1 MRRSQGLHGD
11 EVDFEN
17 TWATIE
23 AAFREIHTK
32 NASKLSYEE
41 LYRHAY
47 RIVLKKKGEQLY
59 NKVHEFERGWLAS
72 EVRASIQQLLSPN
85 LLAEAQGVGATSPN
99 ERRVAGEKFLKGL
112 KQAWGD
118 HQVCMSMLADV
129 LMYMV
134 RSTLSQTTP
143 QREHLANADRIK
155 DRVYCADHRRIPIYN
170 AAMVLFRD
178 EILNSRIS
186 TTDVRAILGLINHVI
201 LDQIQMERDGD
212 VIDKQLIKSC
222 VWMLEG
228 LHEDEN
234 EGEEQRLYNVSFEK
248 EYLDTSRMFYRG
260 ESELLLRDSDAGA
273 YCTHARRRIYEEDER
288 CKQTLLES
296 TGPKIQKVVE
306 DELIKNRIHELVDM
320 ESGVR
325 FMVDNDRLEELNLI
339 YDLNARVDDKKT
351 QITQAIQKRIV
362 DMGTDINND
371 AVAASQAPALV
382 PAADPAEKGKGA
394 AQEKSLN
401 QQTVAAIKWVEDVL
415 ALKDKFDKI
424 WKTSFLSD
432 LLLQQAITR
441 SFGDFINSPTFPR
454 SSEYISLF
462 IDENM
467 KKGIKGK
474 TEMEVDTVLEK
485 AIVLLRYVQDKDLFE
500 RYYKKHLCR
509 RLLMNKSVS
518 NEVEKQMISKMKI
531 ELGNNFTLKLEAMF
545 KDMTISEE
553 LTAGFKKHVEG
564 LGEKDP
570 KRIELAIN
578 VLTSMTWP
586 LESMGGTVAE
596 EEASRPRCNFPT
608 AVEKIK
614 RGFEKF
620 YSQKHSGRQLTW
632 LANMGSADIRAVFP
646 KAVQKDG
653 SFKERRHDLNVS
665 TYGMVILLLFN
676 ELPADRYLTFEEIQ
690 AQTNIPHSDL
700 IRNLQSLAVAPKTRI
715 LIKEPMSKDVKPTD
729 RFSFNEG
736 FSGKFVKIK
745 VGVVSGGNKVESD
758 RERRETEKK
767 NDDSRGFCVEAAV
780 VRIMKYVSITN
791 LKQHWLTNSQTTQ
804 RTPTST
810 ACLRDARPI
819 VWAIQARGQHDQ
831 EADRVPHRARI
842 SRAHRRRESGFVSLS
857 SVRSTFGAH
866 LLAYGRIVYLSFTA
880 DYHTAHA

>member
-1 MRRSQGLHGD
+1 
-11 EVDFEN
+11 
-17 TWATIE
+17 
-23 AAFREIHTK
+23 
-32 NASKLSYEE
+32 
-41 LYRHAY
+41 
-47 RIVLKKKGEQLY
+47 
-59 NKVHEFERGWLAS
+59 
-72 EVRASIQQLLSPN
+72 
-85 LLAEAQGVGATSPN
+85 
-99 ERRVAGEKFLKGL
+99 
-112 KQAWGD
+112 
-118 HQVCMSMLADV
+118 
-129 LMYMV
+129 
-134 RSTLSQTTP
+134 
-143 QREHLANADRIK
+143 
-155 DRVYCADHRRIPIYN
+155 
-170 AAMVLFRD
+170 MVLFRE
-178 EILNSRIS
+178 EILSSPIS
-186 TTDVRAILGLINHVI
+186 VTDTRALLGLLNHVV

-212 VIDKQLIKSC
+212 VIDKHLIKSC

-228 LHEDEN
+228 LYEDEN

-248 EYLDTSRMFYRG
+248 AYLDTSRIFYRN
-260 ESELLLRDSDAGA
+260 ESELLLRDSDAGG
-273 YCTHARRRIYEEDER
+273 YCKHARRRIYEEDER

-306 DELIKNRIHELVDM
+306 DELIKNRIHELVEMD
-320 ESGVR
+320 SGVR
-325 FMVDNDRLEELNLI
+325 FMIDNDRLEELNLV
-339 YDLNARVDDKKT
+339 YDLNRRVDEKKAET
-351 QITQAIQKRIV
+351 VRAIQKRIV

-371 AVAASQAPALV
+371 AVAASQTSAPPPV
-382 PAADPAEKGKGA
+382 ADPADKGKGA
-394 AQEKSLN
+394 APEKSLN

-424 WKTSFLSD
+424 WKDAFVSD
-432 LLLQQAITR
+432 PLLQQAITR
-441 SFGDFINSPTFPR
+441 SFGDFINTPTFPR

-474 TEMEVDTVLEK
+474 TEMEIDTVLDK
-485 AIVLLRYVQDKDLFE
+485 AIILLRYVVDKDLFE

-509 RLLMNKSVS
+509 RLLMNKSIS

-564 LGEKDP
+564 LGDKEP

-586 LESMGGTVAE
+586 LETMGGTVAE
-596 EEASRPRCNFPT
+596 EEESRPRCNFPL

-614 RGFEKF
+614 RGFEKY

-632 LANMGSADIRAVFP
+632 LANMGSADIKAVFP
-646 KAVQKDG
+646 KVPQKDG
-653 SFKERRHDLNVS
+653 TFKERRHDLNVS

-676 ELPADRYLTFEEIQ
+676 ELPATKHLTFEEIQ

-736 FSGKFVKIK
+736 FFGKFVKIK
-745 VGVVSGGNKVESD
+745 VGVVSSGNKVESD

-767 NDDSRGFCVEAAV
+767 NDDSRQFCIEAAV
-780 VRIMKYVSITN
+780 VRIMKYVSLLCLGMTSA
-791 LKQHWLTNSQTTQ
+791 NSVADNA
-804 RTPTST
+804 RSSHISNSS
-810 ACLRDARPI
+810 LRR
-819 VWAIQARGQHDQ
+819 
-831 EADRVPHRARI
+831 
-842 SRAHRRRESGFVSLS
+842 
-857 SVRSTFGAH
+857 
-866 LLAYGRIVYLSFTA
+866 LAS
-880 DYHTAHA
+880 

>member
-1 MRRSQGLHGD
+1 MPRTQGLHGD
-11 EVDFEN
+11 EIDFEN

-47 RIVLKKKGEQLY
+47 RIVLKKKGENLY
-59 NKVHEFERGWLAS
+59 NKVHEFERNWLSS

-85 LLAEAQGVGATSPN
+85 LLANAQSVGGTTTN

-118 HQVCMSMLADV
+118 HQVCTSMLADV
-129 LMYMV
+129 LMYM
-134 RSTLSQTTP
+134 
-143 QREHLANADRIK
+143 
-155 DRVYCADHRRIPIYN
+155 DRVYCADHRRPSIFN

-178 EILNSRIS
+178 QILHSQVSEND
-186 TTDVRAILGLINHVI
+186 TRAILGLLNHII

-212 VIDKQLIKSC
+212 VIDKHLIKSC

-228 LHEDEN
+228 LHEEDVES
-234 EGEEQRLYNVSFEK
+234 EEQRLYNTSFEK
-248 EYLDTSRMFYRG
+248 EYLDTSRSFYRN
-260 ESELLLRDSDAGA
+260 ESELLLRDSNAGA
-273 YCTHARRRIYEEDER
+273 YCKHARRRIYEEDER

-296 TGPKIQKVVE
+296 TGPRIQKVVE
-306 DELIKNRIHELVDM
+306 DELIKNRIHELVEM

-325 FMVDNDRLEELNLI
+325 FMIDNDRLEELNLI
-339 YDLNARVDDKKT
+339 YDLNKRVDDKKVE
-351 QITQAIQKRIV
+351 ITRSIQKRIV

-371 AVAASQAPALV
+371 AIAASQAPATL
-382 PAADPAEKGKGA
+382 PIADTADKAKGA
-394 AQEKSLN
+394 VQEKSLN

-415 ALKDKFDKI
+415 SLKDKYDKI
-424 WKTSFLSD
+424 WRASFESD
-432 LLLQQAITR
+432 PLLQQAQTR
-441 SFGDFINSPTFPR
+441 SFAEFINSPTFPR

-474 TEMEVDTVLEK
+474 TEMEIDAVLDK

-509 RLLMNKSVS
+509 RLLMNKSIS

-553 LTAGFKKHVEG
+553 LTAGFKKHVAG
-564 LGEKDP
+564 LGDKDP

-586 LESMGGTVAE
+586 LETMGGLAADE
-596 EEASRPRCNFPT
+596 EDQRPRCNFPT
-608 AVEKIK
+608 VVEKIK

-620 YSQKHSGRQLTW
+620 YSEKHSGRQLTW
-632 LANMGSADIRAVFP
+632 LANMGSADIKAVFP
-646 KAVQKDG
+646 RVQQKDG
-653 SFKERRHDLNVS
+653 TFKERRHDLNVS

-676 ELPADRYLTFEEIQ
+676 ELRMGQHLTFEEIQ

-700 IRNLQSLAVAPKTRI
+700 VRNLQSLAVAPKTRI
-715 LIKEPMSKDVKPTD
+715 LIKEPMSKDVKPSD

-736 FSGKFVKIK
+736 FNGKFVKIK
-745 VGVVSGGNKVESD
+745 VGVVSSGNKVESD

-767 NDDSRGFCVEAAV
+767 NDDSRQFCIEAAV
-780 VRIMKYVSITN
+780 VRIMK
-791 LKQHWLTNSQTTQ
+791 Q
-804 RTPTST
+804 RKELSHQQLVMET
-810 ACLRDARPI
+810 L
-819 VWAIQARGQHDQ
+819 GQLAAQ
-831 EADRVPHRARI
+831 FKPEVNMIKKRI
-842 SRAHRRRESGFVSLS
+842 ESLIEREYLE
-857 SVRSTFGAH
+857 RMEGAKVDSYRY
-866 LLAYGRIVYLSFTA
+866 LA
-880 DYHTAHA
+880 

>member
-1 MRRSQGLHGD
+1 MIAGRGRQRIRPPRRGLHGD
-11 EVDFEN
+11 EIDFEN
-17 TWATIE
+17 TWSTIE

-47 RIVLKKKGEQLY
+47 RIVLKKKGENLY
-59 NKVHEFERGWLAS
+59 NKVHEFESNWLRT
-72 EVRASIQQLLSPN
+72 EVRSTIQQLISPN
-85 LLAEAQGVGATSPN
+85 LLVNPQSIGGTTPN

-112 KQAWGD
+112 RQAWSD
-118 HQVCMSMLADV
+118 HQICTSMLADV
-129 LMYMV
+129 LMYM
-134 RSTLSQTTP
+134 
-143 QREHLANADRIK
+143 
-155 DRVYCADHRRIPIYN
+155 DRVYCADHRRPSIYN

-178 EILNSRIS
+178 EILNSPVS
-186 TTDVRAILGLINHVI
+186 PTDARTILGLLSYII

-228 LHEDEN
+228 LHEADVES
-234 EGEEQRLYNVSFEK
+234 EEQRLYNTSFEK
-248 EYLDTSRMFYRG
+248 EYLETSSNFYRG
-260 ESELLLRDSDAGA
+260 ESELLLRDCHAGA
-273 YCTHARRRIYEEDER
+273 YCKHARRRIYEEDER
-288 CKQTLLES
+288 CKQTLLDS

-306 DELIKNRIHELVDM
+306 DELIKNRIHELVEM

-325 FMVDNDRLEELNLI
+325 FMIDNHRLEELNLI
-339 YDLNARVDDKKT
+339 YDLNRRVDDKKME
-351 QITQAIQKRIV
+351 ITRAIQQRIV
-362 DMGTDINND
+362 DMGSDINKD
-371 AVAASQAPALV
+371 AIAASQAPAV
-382 PAADPAEKGKGA
+382 MPVADPADKAKGPV
-394 AQEKSLN
+394 QEKSLN

-415 ALKDKFDKI
+415 ALKDRFDKI
-424 WKTSFLSD
+424 WRESFESD
-432 LLLQQAITR
+432 PLLQQAQTQ
-441 SFGDFINSPTFPR
+441 SFTDFINSPTFPR

-474 TEMEVDTVLEK
+474 TESEIDAVLEK
-485 AIVLLRYVQDKDLFE
+485 AIILLRYVQDKDLFE

-509 RLLMNKSVS
+509 RLLMNKSIS

-564 LGEKDP
+564 LGDKDP
-570 KRIELAIN
+570 KRIELSIN

-586 LESMGGTVAE
+586 LETMGGAAADE
-596 EEASRPRCNFPT
+596 EDQRPRCNYPG
-608 AVEKIK
+608 VVDKLK

-632 LANMGSADIRAVFP
+632 LANMGSADIKAVFP
-646 KAVQKDG
+646 KVPQKDG
-653 SFKERRHDLNVS
+653 SFKERRHELNVS

-676 ELPADRYLTFEEIQ
+676 DLAPNQHITFEEIQ
-690 AQTNIPHSDL
+690 ARTNIPPSDL

-715 LIKEPMSKDVKPTD
+715 LVKEPMSKDVKPTD
-729 RFSFNEG
+729 RFFFNEG
-736 FSGKFVKIK
+736 FQGKFVKIK

-767 NDDSRGFCVEAAV
+767 NDDSRGFCIEAAV
-780 VRIMKYVSITN
+780 VRIMKQRKELSHQQLMSET
-791 LKQHWLTNSQTTQ
+791 LSQ
-804 RTPTST
+804 
-810 ACLRDARPI
+810 L
-819 VWAIQARGQHDQ
+819 VGQFKP
-831 EADRVPHRARI
+831 EVNMVKKRI
-842 SRAHRRRESGFVSLS
+842 ESLIEREYLE
-857 SVRSTFGAH
+857 RIEGAQVDSYRY
-866 LLAYGRIVYLSFTA
+866 LA
-880 DYHTAHA
+880 

>member
-1 MRRSQGLHGD
+1 
-11 EVDFEN
+11 
-17 TWATIE
+17 
-23 AAFREIHTK
+23 
-32 NASKLSYEE
+32 
-41 LYRHAY
+41 
-47 RIVLKKKGEQLY
+47 
-59 NKVHEFERGWLAS
+59 
-72 EVRASIQQLLSPN
+72 
-85 LLAEAQGVGATSPN
+85 
-99 ERRVAGEKFLKGL
+99 
-112 KQAWGD
+112 
-118 HQVCMSMLADV
+118 
-129 LMYMV
+129 
-134 RSTLSQTTP
+134 
-143 QREHLANADRIK
+143 
-155 DRVYCADHRRIPIYN
+155 
-170 AAMVLFRD
+170 MVLFRD
-178 EILNSRIS
+178 EILNSPIS
-186 TTDVRAILGLINHVI
+186 VSDARAILGLLNHIV

-212 VIDKQLIKSC
+212 VIDKHLIKSC

-228 LHEDEN
+228 LYEDEN
-234 EGEEQRLYNVSFEK
+234 EGEEQRLYNTSFEK
-248 EYLDTSRMFYRG
+248 EYLNSSRLFYRG
-260 ESELLLRDSDAGA
+260 ESERLLQNSDAGV
-273 YCTHARRRIYEEDER
+273 YCSQARRRLYEEEER

-296 TGPKIQKVVE
+296 TGPKILKVVE
-306 DELIKNRIHELVDM
+306 DELIKNRIHELVEM

-325 FMVDNDRLEELNLI
+325 FMVDNDRLDELHLV
-339 YDLNARVDDKKT
+339 YDLNTRVDEKKT
-351 QITQAIQKRIV
+351 EVTRAIQKRIF
-362 DMGTDINND
+362 DMGTDINKD
-371 AVAASQAPALV
+371 ALAASQAPAAA
-382 PAADPAEKGKGA
+382 PAADSVEKGKGA
-394 AQEKSLN
+394 AQEKSIN

-415 ALKDKFDKI
+415 ALKDKFDNI
-424 WKTSFLSD
+424 WRLAFD
-432 LLLQQAITR
+432 VDPLLQQAITR
-441 SFGDFINSPTFPR
+441 SFGDFINSTTFPR

-474 TEMEVDTVLEK
+474 TEIEVDTVLEK

-553 LTAGFKKHVEG
+553 LTAGFKKHVDG

-570 KRIELAIN
+570 KRIDLAIN

-586 LESMGGTVAE
+586 LESMGGSVPE
-596 EEASRPRCNFPT
+596 EESSRPRCNFPL
-608 AVEKIK
+608 AVEKVK

-620 YSQKHSGRQLTW
+620 YSTKHSGRQLTW

-676 ELPADRYLTFEEIQ
+676 DLPADKSLSFEEIQ
-690 AQTNIPHSDL
+690 AQTNIPQSDL

-767 NDDSRGFCVEAAV
+767 NDESRNFCVEAAV
-780 VRIMKYVSITN
+780 VRIMKYVSCH
-791 LKQHWLTNSQTTQ
+791 LSK
-804 RTPTST
+804 
-810 ACLRDARPI
+810 
-819 VWAIQARGQHDQ
+819 
-831 EADRVPHRARI
+831 
-842 SRAHRRRESGFVSLS
+842 LS
-857 SVRSTFGAH
+857 SC
-866 LLAYGRIVYLSFTA
+866 
-880 DYHTAHA
+880 

>member
-1 MRRSQGLHGD
+1 
-11 EVDFEN
+11 
-17 TWATIE
+17 
-23 AAFREIHTK
+23 
-32 NASKLSYEE
+32 
-41 LYRHAY
+41 
-47 RIVLKKKGEQLY
+47 
-59 NKVHEFERGWLAS
+59 
-72 EVRASIQQLLSPN
+72 
-85 LLAEAQGVGATSPN
+85 
-99 ERRVAGEKFLKGL
+99 
-112 KQAWGD
+112 
-118 HQVCMSMLADV
+118 
-129 LMYMV
+129 
-134 RSTLSQTTP
+134 
-143 QREHLANADRIK
+143 
-155 DRVYCADHRRIPIYN
+155 
-170 AAMVLFRD
+170 MVLFRD
-178 EILNSRIS
+178 EILNSPLS
-186 TTDVRAILGLINHVI
+186 VTDNRAVLGLLNHVV

-212 VIDKQLIKSC
+212 IIDKQLIKSC

-248 EYLDTSRMFYRG
+248 EYLGTSRTFYRG

-273 YCTHARRRIYEEDER
+273 YCKHARRRIYEEDER

-306 DELIKNRIHELVDM
+306 DELIKNRIHELVEM

-325 FMVDNDRLEELNLI
+325 FMIDNDRVEELNLI
-339 YDLNARVDDKKT
+339 YDLNERVDDRKT
-351 QITQAIQKRIV
+351 ETTRAVQKRIV

-371 AVAASQAPALV
+371 AIAASQAPATA
-382 PAADPAEKGKGA
+382 PAVDPAEKGKGA
-394 AQEKSLN
+394 VQEKSLN

-415 ALKDKFDKI
+415 VLKDKFDKL
-424 WKTSFLSD
+424 WRDAFTSD
-432 LLLQQAITR
+432 PLLQAAITR
-441 SFGDFINSPTFPR
+441 SFGEFINSPTFPR

-485 AIVLLRYVQDKDLFE
+485 AIILLRYVQDKDLFE

-553 LTAGFKKHVEG
+553 LTAGFRKHVDG
-564 LGEKDP
+564 LGDKEP

-586 LESMGGTVAE
+586 LETMGGTVAE
-596 EEASRPRCNFPT
+596 EEESRPRCNFPL

-620 YSQKHSGRQLTW
+620 YGQKHSGRQLTW
-632 LANMGSADIRAVFP
+632 LANMGSADIKAVFP
-646 KAVQKDG
+646 KVAQKDG

-676 ELPADRYLTFEEIQ
+676 DLAPNQHLTFEEIQ
-690 AQTNIPHSDL
+690 ARTNIPHSDL
-700 IRNLQSLAVAPKTRI
+700 VRNLQSLAVAPKTRI
-715 LIKEPMSKDVKPTD
+715 LVKEPMSKDVKPTD

-745 VGVVSGGNKVESD
+745 VGVVSSGNKVESD

-767 NDDSRGFCVEAAV
+767 NDDSRQFCIEAAV
-780 VRIMKYVSITN
+780 VRIMKYVF
-791 LKQHWLTNSQTTQ
+791 H
-804 RTPTST
+804 
-810 ACLRDARPI
+810 
-819 VWAIQARGQHDQ
+819 V
-831 EADRVPHRARI
+831 
-842 SRAHRRRESGFVSLS
+842 
-857 SVRSTFGAH
+857 H
-866 LLAYGRIVYLSFTA
+866 LNVIC
-880 DYHTAHA
+880 

>member
-1 MRRSQGLHGD
+1 MARSQGLHGD

-47 RIVLKKKGEQLY
+47 RIVLKKKGEALY
-59 NKVHEFERGWLAS
+59 EKVHEFERNWLS
-72 EVRASIQQLLSPN
+72 TEVRASISQLLSTN
-85 LLAEAQGVGATSPN
+85 LLVDAQSIGGTTPN
-99 ERRVAGEKFLKGL
+99 ERRVAGERFLKGL
-112 KQAWGD
+112 KQAWSD
-118 HQVCMSMLADV
+118 HQICTSMLADV
-129 LMYMV
+129 LMYM
-134 RSTLSQTTP
+134 
-143 QREHLANADRIK
+143 
-155 DRVYCADHRRIPIYN
+155 DRVYCADHRRPSIYN

-178 EILNSRIS
+178 EILNSKIS
-186 TTDVRAILGLINHVI
+186 PTDARAILNLLNNII

-222 VWMLEG
+222 VYMLEG
-228 LHEDEN
+228 LHE
-234 EGEEQRLYNVSFEK
+234 GEIEAEDQRLYNTSFEV
-248 EYLDTSRMFYRG
+248 EYLDTSRAFYRG
-260 ESELLLRDSDAGA
+260 ESELLLRDAHAGA
-273 YCTHARRRIYEEDER
+273 YCKHARRRIYEEDER
-288 CKQTLLES
+288 CKQTLLDT

-306 DELIKNRIHELVDM
+306 EEMIKFRIHELVEM

-325 FMVDNDRLEELNLI
+325 FMIDNHRLEELNLI
-339 YDLNARVDDKKT
+339 YDLNRRVDDKKIQT
-351 QITQAIQKRIV
+351 TRAIQQRIV
-362 DMGTDINND
+362 EMGSDINKD
-371 AVAASQAPALV
+371 AIAASLAPAVA
-382 PAADPAEKGKGA
+382 PAADAADKGKGA

-415 ALKDKFDKI
+415 ALKDRFDKI
-424 WKTSFLSD
+424 WRESFECD
-432 LLLQQAITR
+432 PLLQQAQTA
-441 SFGDFINSPTFPR
+441 SFSDFINSVTFPR

-474 TEMEVDTVLEK
+474 TEAEIDAVLEK
-485 AIVLLRYVQDKDLFE
+485 AIILLRYVQDKDLFE

-509 RLLMNKSVS
+509 RLLMNKSIS

-570 KRIELAIN
+570 KRIELSIN

-586 LESMGGTVAE
+586 LETMGGAAADE
-596 EEASRPRCNFPT
+596 EDKRPRCNYPL
-608 AVEKIK
+608 VVDKLK

-632 LANMGSADIRAVFP
+632 LPNMGSADIKAVFP
-646 KAVQKDG
+646 KVPQKDG
-653 SFKERRHDLNVS
+653 SVKERRHDLNVS
-665 TYGMVILLLFN
+665 TYGMIILLLFN
-676 ELPADRYLTFEEIQ
+676 ELDAGERLTFEEIQ
-690 AQTNIPHSDL
+690 AQTNIPPSDL

-729 RFSFNEG
+729 KFSFNEG
-736 FSGKFVKIK
+736 FQGKFVKIK

-767 NDDSRGFCVEAAV
+767 NDDSRGFCIEAAV
-780 VRIMKYVSITN
+780 VRIMKQRKELSHQQLMSET
-791 LKQHWLTNSQTTQ
+791 LSQ
-804 RTPTST
+804 
-810 ACLRDARPI
+810 L
-819 VWAIQARGQHDQ
+819 VGQFKP
-831 EADRVPHRARI
+831 EVTMVKKRIESLIEREYLERVD
-842 SRAHRRRESGFVSLS
+842 
-857 SVRSTFGAH
+857 GAQTDSYRY
-866 LLAYGRIVYLSFTA
+866 LA
-880 DYHTAHA
+880 

>member
-1 MRRSQGLHGD
+1 MARMQGLHGD
-11 EVDFEN
+11 EVDFED
-17 TWATIE
+17 TWALIE
-23 AAFREIHTK
+23 LAFREIHTK

-59 NKVHEFERGWLAS
+59 NKVHDFERVWLAT
-72 EVRASIQQLLSPN
+72 EVRSFIQQLLSPN
-85 LLAEAQGVGATSPN
+85 LLAEAQGAGTTSPN

-134 RSTLSQTTP
+134 RPPSSNPAPSQE
-143 QREHLANADRIK
+143 RIANPARQK
-155 DRVYCADHRRIPIYN
+155 DRVYCADHRRVSIYN

-178 EILNSRIS
+178 QILKSLIS
-186 TTDVRAILGLINHVI
+186 ATDDRFVLGLLNHVV

-212 VIDKQLIKSC
+212 VIDKHLIKSC

-228 LHEDEN
+228 LHEDET
-234 EGEEQRLYNVSFEK
+234 ESEEQRLYNTSFEK
-248 EYLDTSRMFYRG
+248 EYLDTSRAFYRT

-273 YCTHARRRIYEEDER
+273 YCKHARRRIYEEDER

-306 DELIKNRIHELVDM
+306 DELIQNRIHELVEM

-325 FMVDNDRLEELNLI
+325 FMIDNNRLEELNLV
-339 YDLNARVDDKKT
+339 YDLNNRVDEKT
-351 QITQAIQKRIV
+351 TETTRAIQKRIV
-362 DMGTDINND
+362 DMGHDINND
-371 AVAASQAPALV
+371 AIAASQATAPA
-382 PAADPAEKGKGA
+382 PTTDSADKGKGA
-394 AQEKSLN
+394 AQEKSIN

-415 ALKDKFDKI
+415 ALKDKFDQI
-424 WKTSFLSD
+424 WKIAFASD
-432 LLLQQAITR
+432 PLLQQAITN
-441 SFGDFINSPTFPR
+441 SLKEFINSPTFPR

-474 TEMEVDTVLEK
+474 TEMEVDIVLEK
-485 AIVLLRYVQDKDLFE
+485 AIILLRYIQDKDLFE

-509 RLLMNKSVS
+509 RLLMNKSIS

-586 LESMGGTVAE
+586 LETMGGTVAE
-596 EEASRPRCNFPT
+596 DQESRPKCNFPT
-608 AVEKIK
+608 VVEKIK
-614 RGFEKF
+614 RGFEVY
-620 YSQKHSGRQLTW
+620 YSEKHSGRQLTW
-632 LANMGSADIRAVFP
+632 LANMGSADIKAVFP
-646 KAVQKDG
+646 KVQQKDG
-653 SFKERRHDLNVS
+653 TFKERRHDLNVS

-676 ELPADRYLTFEEIQ
+676 ELPADQHLTFEEIQ
-690 AQTNIPHSDL
+690 AQTNIPSSDL

-715 LIKEPMSKDVKPTD
+715 LIKQPMSKDVKPSD

-736 FSGKFVKIK
+736 FFGKFVKIK
-745 VGVVSGGNKVESD
+745 VGVVSSGNKVESD

-767 NDDSRGFCVEAAV
+767 NDDSRQFCIEAAV
-780 VRIMKYVSITN
+780 VRIMKYVTCTHLHEYSLIMT
-791 LKQHWLTNSQTTQ
+791 QTTQ
-804 RTPTST
+804 RTLTSAACLGNSWPTSS
-810 ACLRDARPI
+810 A
-819 VWAIQARGQHDQ
+819 VQAR
-831 EADRVPHRARI
+831 
-842 SRAHRRRESGFVSLS
+842 S
-857 SVRSTFGAH
+857 
-866 LLAYGRIVYLSFTA
+866 
-880 DYHTAHA
+880 

>member
-1 MRRSQGLHGD
+1 MRRPQGLHGD

-47 RIVLKKKGEQLY
+47 RIVLKKKGQDLY
-59 NKVHEFERGWLAS
+59 NHVHDFERKWLSS
-72 EVRASIQQLLSPN
+72 EVRAVIQQMLSPN
-85 LLAEAQGVGATSPN
+85 LLANAQSLGGTTAN

-129 LMYMV
+129 LMYM
-134 RSTLSQTTP
+134 
-143 QREHLANADRIK
+143 
-155 DRVYCADHRRIPIYN
+155 DRVYCTDHRRPSIFN

-178 EILNSRIS
+178 EILNSPVS
-186 TTDVRAILGLINHVI
+186 TMDARAILGLLNHVV

-212 VIDKQLIKSC
+212 VIDKHLIKSC

-228 LHEDEN
+228 LHEDET
-234 EGEEQRLYNVSFEK
+234 ESEEQRLYNVSFEK
-248 EYLDTSRMFYRG
+248 EYLETSRTFYKT

-273 YCTHARRRIYEEDER
+273 YCRHARRRIYEEDER
-288 CKQTLLES
+288 CKQTLSES

-306 DELIKNRIHELVDM
+306 DELIKNRIHELVEM

-325 FMVDNDRLEELNLI
+325 FMIENDRLDELNLV
-339 YDLNARVDDKKT
+339 YDLNKRVDEKKEEVT
-351 QITQAIQKRIV
+351 RAIQKRIV
-362 DMGTDINND
+362 AMGTDINND
-371 AVAASQAPALV
+371 AIAASQATAPA
-382 PAADPAEKGKGA
+382 PAADSADKGKGA
-394 AQEKSLN
+394 AQEKRIN

-424 WKTSFLSD
+424 WKDSFESD
-432 LLLQQAITR
+432 GLLQQAVTR
-441 SFGDFINSPTFPR
+441 SFADFINSPNFPR

-474 TEMEVDTVLEK
+474 TEMEIDVVLDK
-485 AIVLLRYVQDKDLFE
+485 AIILLRYVQDKDLFE

-509 RLLMNKSVS
+509 RLLMNKSIS

-578 VLTSMTWP
+578 VLTSMTWS
-586 LESMGGTVAE
+586 LETMGGAADDE
-596 EEASRPRCNFPT
+596 EDKRPRCNFPV

-614 RGFEKF
+614 RGFEK
-620 YSQKHSGRQLTW
+620 YYNTKHQGRQLTW
-632 LANMGSADIRAVFP
+632 LANMGSADIKAVFP
-646 KAVQKDG
+646 KVQQKDG

-676 ELPADRYLTFEEIQ
+676 ELSPGQYLSFEEIQ
-690 AQTNIPHSDL
+690 AQTNIPRNDL

-715 LIKEPMSKDVKPTD
+715 LVKEPMSKDVKPTD
-729 RFSFNEG
+729 KFSFNEG

-745 VGVVSGGNKVESD
+745 VGVVSSGNKVESD

-767 NDDSRGFCVEAAV
+767 NDDSRQFCIEAAV
-780 VRIMKYVSITN
+780 VRIMK
-791 LKQHWLTNSQTTQ
+791 Q
-804 RTPTST
+804 RKELSHQQLIIET
-810 ACLRDARPI
+810 LNQL
-819 VWAIQARGQHDQ
+819 VGQFKP
-831 EADRVPHRARI
+831 EVNMIKKRIESLIEREYLERV
-842 SRAHRRRESGFVSLS
+842 E
-857 SVRSTFGAH
+857 GAKVDSYRY
-866 LLAYGRIVYLSFTA
+866 LA
-880 DYHTAHA
+880 